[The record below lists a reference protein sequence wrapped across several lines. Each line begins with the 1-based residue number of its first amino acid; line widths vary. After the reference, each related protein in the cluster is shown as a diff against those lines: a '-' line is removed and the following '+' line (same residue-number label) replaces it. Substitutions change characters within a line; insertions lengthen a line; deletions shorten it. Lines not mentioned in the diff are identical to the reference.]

1 LPFLPLNKSP
11 LKSLNVP
18 ELEHI
23 AGVELGLDFLVH
35 PVDEQLVVE
44 VRLLNHPRREVDRHC
59 VPHSRPISFE
69 KDTQFL
75 KRVEILNGLLERF

>member
-1 LPFLPLNKSP
+1 
-11 LKSLNVP
+11 
-18 ELEHI
+18 
-23 AGVELGLDFLVH
+23 
-35 PVDEQLVVE
+35 